1 MLCVVIDQDLSQI
14 KGVPPY
20 ADLIELRLDRMSPH
34 AIEPLQVPYILT
46 VKRSEEALQW
56 THLQPTY
63 FDIPWGTSP
72 DLIATLRHRAPRSK
86 IILSYHDFEHIPQD
100 LEALYGA
107 MLTSGADLYK
117 IAVMPH
123 STNEALRFV
132 LWAKEKQAPL
142 IPIAM
147 GSYGQFSRI
156 LGPLSYA
163 CLNETAP
170 SAPGQL
176 SADILR
182 ARYRYGQI
190 TSQTALYG
198 LIGDPV
204 ECSISD
210 VTHNAFFQKQG
221 LDALYL
227 KMQMTASE
235 LQEGLSLLKEMGFR
249 GLSVTM
255 PLKESILPLLDAI
268 DPEARAIGAV
278 NTLVLENKQ
287 WVGFNTDGPGA
298 LDALGDV
305 AGQRIA
311 LLGAGGTAKAIA
323 YEAHKRGASLIFINR
338 DRAKAERLARLYGA
352 EVEELYKIHQW
363 PAYDILINVTPSDLP
378 CDPEGIRPGKR
389 VMDVKTRP
397 QWTSFLKEAAQRH
410 CKIIHGE
417 EMFFNQARLQF
428 QLWKLSNAK

>member
-1 MLCVVIDQDLSQI
+1 MLCVVIDKDLSQI
-14 KGVPPY
+14 ESIPSY
-20 ADLIELRLDRMSPH
+20 ADLIELRLDKLQPH

-46 VKRSEEALQW
+46 LKKPEEALRW
-56 THLQPTY
+56 THLRPTY
-63 FDIPWGTSP
+63 FDIPLGTSP
-72 DLIATLRHRAPRSK
+72 ALIATLRQRAPHSK

-100 LEALYGA
+100 LETLYNA

-117 IAVMPH
+117 MAVMPH

-132 LWAKEKQAPL
+132 LWAKEKRAPL

-147 GSYGQFSRI
+147 GPHGQFSRI

-176 SADILR
+176 SADILHT
-182 ARYRYGQI
+182 RYRYGQI
-190 TSQTALYG
+190 TPQTALYG

-204 ECSISD
+204 ESSISD

-227 KMQMTASE
+227 KMQMTVSA
-235 LQEGLSLLKEMGFR
+235 LPEGLLLLKEMGFR

-255 PLKESILPLLDAI
+255 PLKESILPLLEVI

-278 NTLVLENKQ
+278 NTLVLKNNQ
-287 WVGFNTDGPGA
+287 WVGFNTDGKGA

-305 AGQRIA
+305 SGQRIA
-311 LLGAGGTAKAIA
+311 LIGAGGTAKAIA
-323 YEAHKRGASLIFINR
+323 YEAHKRGASLTFINR
-338 DRAKAERLARLYGA
+338 DRAKAERLAQLYGG
-352 EVEELYKIHQW
+352 EVWELGKMSQC
-363 PAYDILINVTPSDLP
+363 PKYDILINSTPSDLP
-378 CDPEGIRPGKR
+378 CDPEGIRPRTR

-410 CKIIHGE
+410 CQIIHGE

-428 QLWKLSNAK
+428 QIWDLSHAK